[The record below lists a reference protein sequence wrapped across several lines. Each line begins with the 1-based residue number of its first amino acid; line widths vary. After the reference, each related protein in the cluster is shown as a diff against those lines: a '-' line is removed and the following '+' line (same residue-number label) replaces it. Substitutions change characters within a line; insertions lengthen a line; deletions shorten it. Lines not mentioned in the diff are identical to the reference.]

1 MLLLLFL
8 APDLFFLLVLL
19 LLLFAFGSIR
29 TISGSLS
36 VWVLITGSLKVV
48 REGVTD
54 ARTVGVGQSPLFR
67 DEALPAQHMETVSE
81 GHRLS
86 YTS

>member
-1 MLLLLFL
+1 MLLLAFL

-36 VWVLITGSLKVV
+36 I
-48 REGVTD
+48 
-54 ARTVGVGQSPLFR
+54 
-67 DEALPAQHMETVSE
+67 
-81 GHRLS
+81 
-86 YTS
+86 

>member
-29 TISGSLS
+29 TISASLS

-48 REGVTD
+48 REGVTG
-54 ARTVGVGQSPLFR
+54 ARDGWGGSEPLV
-67 DEALPAQHMETVSE
+67 QK
-81 GHRLS
+81 
-86 YTS
+86 